1 MAEFSPGNEQGA
13 RQAIVVALVLAAGA
27 LVSVLSTDWPDREAS
42 LPEPEPAV
50 RPEPPTA
57 GLIADPAQAPA
68 APEPALTLPD
78 TAVAPVLPSAPA
90 QVAPAFDLI
99 RVEPDG
105 AAIIA
110 GSAEPGARVHVQLDG
125 VDVSITQADAEGNF
139 VALADL
145 GRAEAPRLVTLLSEM
160 GAEIVV
166 STESAIIEPVT
177 AAPQMAEAPEAP
189 EPARSAAE
197 NPVATPASPDALAQP
212 GPQPEPQTA
221 VQAAQQPEPQPEPQT
236 AVPAAPVARVP
247 QSAPPPG
254 ASAISR
260 AAAEQR
266 APAPPPAVAGALA
279 PSQTPSAPP
288 STVAPELPAAM
299 VGLPDAAAPRA
310 PQRDTLSAFPSPVA
324 QTRAPVAAPEPAAEE
339 DVEPAPA
346 RTPDAEPSVSAPP
359 RRVMIASSD
368 GITIVQDGARRPDAM
383 QNVTLDTI
391 TYDAAGE
398 VQLTGRG
405 RATSTVRLYLDNRPV
420 LSAPIAEDGQWR
432 TALPEVEGG
441 VYTLRV
447 DELGADGS
455 VTSRIET
462 PFQRES
468 VAELDAAAAQA
479 RASAPDGAAPVR
491 LITVQPD
498 TTLWGIA
505 RDTYGNGMLFVRV
518 FEANRDKIRDPHW
531 IYPGQ
536 VFTLP
541 E

>member
-1 MAEFSPGNEQGA
+1 M
-13 RQAIVVALVLAAGA
+13 VALVLVAGA
-27 LVSVLSTDWPDREAS
+27 LVSVLSTDWPGPQAARPD
-42 LPEPEPAV
+42 PAPSA
-50 RPEPPTA
+50 RGAPPVA
-57 GLIADPAQAPA
+57 GLIADPAQAPDA
-68 APEPALTLPD
+68 SEPPPNLPGVA
-78 TAVAPVLPSAPA
+78 TAPVLPGAP
-90 QVAPAFDLI
+90 VEGAPAFDLI

-110 GSAEPGARVHVQLDG
+110 GTAAPGARVHVQLDG
-125 VDVSITQADAEGNF
+125 VDVSVTQADAEGNF
-139 VALADL
+139 VALAEL

-160 GAEIVV
+160 GSDTVV
-166 STESAIIEPVT
+166 STDSAIIEPVT
-177 AAPQMAEAPEAP
+177 AAPQVAEMPVAPD
-189 EPARSAAE
+189 PARSAAAD
-197 NPVATPASPDALAQP
+197 PVAAPAGPVP
-212 GPQPEPQTA
+212 TPQPDPQATVQTA
-221 VQAAQQPEPQPEPQT
+221 VQAA
-236 AVPAAPVARVP
+236 PALPVP
-247 QSAPPPG
+247 QSAPAPEAAP
-254 ASAISR
+254 AAR
-260 AAAEQR
+260 AAAGQR
-266 APAPPPAVAGALA
+266 APAQPPAMVGASS
-279 PSQTPSAPP
+279 PGQTPSAP
-288 STVAPELPAAM
+288 SSIIAPELPAAI

-310 PQRDTLSAFPSPVA
+310 PQRETLGASPSPAA
-324 QTRAPVAAPEPAAEE
+324 QTRAPVAAPEPAA
-339 DVEPAPA
+339 DTDGAPVPA
-346 RTPDAEPSVSAPP
+346 RATANVPSAGAAAPQ
-359 RRVMIASSD
+359 RVMIASSD

-405 RATSTVRLYLDNRPV
+405 RAASAVRVYLDNRPV
-420 LSAPIAEDGQWR
+420 LTAPIAEDGQWR

-441 VYTLRV
+441 VYMLRV
-447 DELGADGS
+447 DELGADGA

-468 VAELDAAAAQA
+468 AAELAAVAAQA
-479 RASAPDGAAPVR
+479 RASAPDGGAPVR
-491 LITVQPD
+491 VITVQPD